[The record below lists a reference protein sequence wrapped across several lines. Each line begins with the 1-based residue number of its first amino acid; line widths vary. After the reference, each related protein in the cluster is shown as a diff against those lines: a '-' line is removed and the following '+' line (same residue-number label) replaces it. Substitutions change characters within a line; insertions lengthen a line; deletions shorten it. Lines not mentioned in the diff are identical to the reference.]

1 MAERTRRDI
10 FEPGA
15 RFGGARRL
23 LICVVL
29 ETVYVNVPVPYR
41 AVVGFS
47 ANNSTCIPKHR
58 LSISPAIQCTV
69 RGTVQYRDID
79 LTSTHI
85 LSGKYDKTQ
94 NPHFTDLIPLTPRA
108 RGECS
113 SPPRGKTERTNFSA
127 RRHAG
132 RNADI
137 SRASTFCGSDACAVF
152 FVTSRTR
159 RPRLL

>member
-15 RFGGARRL
+15 SFGGARRL

-47 ANNSTCIPKHR
+47 ANNSTVLYPQTSPIYKPCYTVYCTWYSTVPGYR
-58 LSISPAIQCTV
+58 LDTN
-69 RGTVQYRDID
+69 
-79 LTSTHI
+79 THFVWKI
-85 LSGKYDKTQ
+85 RQ